1 MSPTGDFCHD
11 IEWGVSGSLFTSLR
25 FHGGTKGFALCG
37 VLLPSTPLWSVLAL
51 LCAAALRYSSLMFQV
66 PLWTSTKA
74 REYPLW
80 SLRALSPP
88 VRCCLPAPCLLPLC
102 GCPCVCV
109 LFCPSLCC
117 PSLLV
122 PAAPGLRCFLCFL
135 VPPCLF
141 VVLLAFLCPLCGAP
155 VCCPVLNLF
164 LTFWVLL
171 NYCGPWRL
179 LLLPLVSGPFSV
191 FVLLSVGV
199 WFVGCLWVGP
209 LSWVLWGCLFE
220 EVGPAR
226 SHGLD
231 CTAASFTG
239 ADQWSSLPCCP
250 ERPRA
255 AKPAH
260 MVRSVRIQR
269 HCGDGTL

>member
-1 MSPTGDFCHD
+1 MVVTHPPPSDYSTGLPGPGCYWCLPPSIVPRVLLGCHD
-11 IEWGVSGSLFTSLR
+11 IEWGVSGSLFPSLR

-74 REYPLW
+74 REHLLW

-88 VRCCLPAPCLLPLC
+88 VRCCLPAPFFLPLC

-117 PSLLV
+117 PPLLV
-122 PAAPGLRCFLCFL
+122 PAAPDLRCFLCFL
-135 VPPCLF
+135 VPPCLV
-141 VVLLAFLCPLCGAP
+141 VVLLAFLCPLFGAP

-179 LLLPLVSGPFSV
+179 LLPLVSGPFSV
-191 FVLLSVGV
+191 CVLLCRGFGLLGVCWWALCLGCGGSV
-199 WFVGCLWVGP
+199 CLG
-209 LSWVLWGCLFE
+209 
-220 EVGPAR
+220 
-226 SHGLD
+226 
-231 CTAASFTG
+231 
-239 ADQWSSLPCCP
+239 
-250 ERPRA
+250 
-255 AKPAH
+255 K
-260 MVRSVRIQR
+260 
-269 HCGDGTL
+269 